1 MSGGEVQRTQID
13 FHIDVFVR
21 DTGYEGTPTLSVL
34 DSKATFKFSSTH
46 LIEGFQFPEEWS
58 TRGRVS
64 KIWKDVEV

>member
-1 MSGGEVQRTQID
+1 MQRTQID

-34 DSKATFKFSSTH
+34 DSKATLNFSSTH

>member
-1 MSGGEVQRTQID
+1 MQRIQTD

-21 DTGYEGTPTLSVL
+21 NTGYEGTPTLSVL
-34 DSKATFKFSSTH
+34 DSRATPKFSSTH

-58 TRGRVS
+58 ISGRVS